1 MKYITTFEVLK
12 DCLNPDLIVYC
23 DIDDYVKNLE
33 VGMTIEFIANVIR
46 PSFTTCKEIMQH
58 CKVVGKIVVITNG
71 IMKAFG
77 TRENLLRQK
86 IIVDVTDLN
95 TIHEAEVK
103 LANVIE
109 KLSNKRL

>member
-86 IIVDVTDLN
+86 IIVNVTDLN